1 MHTMH
6 SPEDN
11 TIMIKMDVFTFSD
24 SRTVIIDCA
33 LTTSDLVGLPVSAPL
48 NTIGFAVG
56 TEVGSLVHAV
66 GGLEGLFVGD
76 SDGCFVGFA
85 VEVGCSVGIALGFT
99 VGSVVG
105 DKVGS
110 DEG

>member
-1 MHTMH
+1 M
-6 SPEDN
+6 
-11 TIMIKMDVFTFSD
+11 
-24 SRTVIIDCA
+24 
-33 LTTSDLVGLPVSAPL
+33 SAPL

-85 VEVGCSVGIALGFT
+85 AAHKHSECIIFSNYRYHNTTKLEVGCSVGIALGST

-110 DEG
+110 EEG